1 MHKKTVSAFVA
12 VVAVIVLAAGCSS
25 SGSGS
30 STGSAGASASAAPS
44 ASTISVSVTCPI
56 SGPNPV
62 PECATS
68 VQAYFDQVNAG
79 GGVDGHK
86 LKAVICDTQLNP
98 VTEAD
103 CLKNAIANPSI
114 VAFVGHGNL
123 VVSPDTAIA
132 DIGTFTLTPAMSM
145 APNDF
150 ALSSYAGTTGGALG
164 SILLQQLLLDK
175 GFRKPGIIACSVTG
189 CINDVKGAQAFY
201 ATKGITVKA
210 VTAAN
215 TAVDLTPQ
223 MTSLQHA
230 GVNAVQIAEPTVGIV
245 GALKA
250 AGGLGYTPAFN
261 LSFTADDTQT
271 LAQLPAVPNLYV
283 PTPFNPAPSARS
295 AYTQLMNTYI
305 GTGKWTM
312 SVYGLNGYLSAQVF
326 VADLKGISGPITRA
340 SVLAGMKKVTDFSSP
355 LLGMPID
362 FAQTGPV
369 AKYPSIYNWY
379 WYPAQVSNHAL
390 VPTGGAVNMAPSA

>member
-1 MHKKTVSAFVA
+1 MATPKRKETYLMHKRTVSAFVA
-12 VVAVIVLAAGCSS
+12 VVAVIVLAAACSS

-30 STGSAGASASAAPS
+30 SPGQASASASAAPS

-79 GGVDGHK
+79 GGVNGHK

-215 TAVDLTPQ
+215 T
-223 MTSLQHA
+223 
-230 GVNAVQIAEPTVGIV
+230 
-245 GALKA
+245 
-250 AGGLGYTPAFN
+250 
-261 LSFTADDTQT
+261 
-271 LAQLPAVPNLYV
+271 
-283 PTPFNPAPSARS
+283 
-295 AYTQLMNTYI
+295 
-305 GTGKWTM
+305 
-312 SVYGLNGYLSAQVF
+312 
-326 VADLKGISGPITRA
+326 
-340 SVLAGMKKVTDFSSP
+340 
-355 LLGMPID
+355 
-362 FAQTGPV
+362 
-369 AKYPSIYNWY
+369 
-379 WYPAQVSNHAL
+379 
-390 VPTGGAVNMAPSA
+390 

>member
-1 MHKKTVSAFVA
+1 MHRRIVSVFTA
-12 VVAVIVLAAGCSS
+12 VVAVIVLAAACSSSSS
-25 SGSGS
+25 SGS
-30 STGSAGASASAAPS
+30 ASGGGGTI
-44 ASTISVSVTCPI
+44 ASTITVSVPCPI

-68 VQAYFDQVNAG
+68 VQAYFDQVNAA
-79 GGVDGHK
+79 GGVNGHK
-86 LKAVICDTQLNP
+86 LKAIICDTQLNP

-103 CLKNAIANPSI
+103 CLKNAISNSSV
-114 VAFVGHGNL
+114 VAFVGHGTL
-123 VVSPDTAIA
+123 VVSPDEAIS
-132 DIGTFTLTPAMSM
+132 DIGTFTLTPAMST

-164 SILLQQLLLDK
+164 SILLQQLLIDK
-175 GFRKPGIIACSVTG
+175 GFRKPGVIACSVTG

-201 ATKGITVKA
+201 ATKGLTVKV

-250 AGGLGYTPAFN
+250 AGGLSYTPAFN

-271 LAQLPAVPNLYV
+271 LAELPDVPNVYV
-283 PTPFNPAPSARS
+283 PTPFNPAPSARA

-312 SVYGLNGYLSAQVF
+312 SVYGLNGYLAAQVF

-340 SVLAGMKKVTDFSSP
+340 SVLAGMKKMTNFSSP

-362 FAQTGPV
+362 FAKTGPV

-379 WYPAQVSNHAL
+379 WFPAQVKNHTL
-390 VPTGGAVNMAPSA
+390 VPTGEAVNMAPSA